1 MVRRASDPGRRFSHG
16 QLMAVRPGDAKSF
29 MLGQVRWLM
38 AARNGDLQAGLK
50 LLPGIPSP
58 IAARQLGLNVQV
70 PEFAPALALAAVS
83 ALNSAPTLVLPIG
96 WFKPARVIEIYTS
109 APAQVRL
116 TELVERGA
124 DFERVAFEA
133 AK

>member
-1 MVRRASDPGRRFSHG
+1 MVRRAEDPGRRFSHG

-58 IAARQLGLNVQV
+58 IAAKQLGLNVQV
-70 PEFAPALALAAVS
+70 PEFVPALALSASS

-96 WFKPARVIEIYTS
+96 WFKPGRVIEIHTS
-109 APAQVRL
+109 ASTQVKL

-124 DFERVAFEA
+124 DFERVAYEA
-133 AK
+133 K